1 MNYDYEIKRCVDDSD
16 FYKGKRISRYDITE
30 DKKIIKGNETL
41 FYYSVESQSS
51 YRDYSVIIQIIN
63 HNVTGHFCN
72 CMQYNGNHSCKHV
85 AAVLINYYETMINY
99 SPDDYIKSVSK
110 SIINSF
116 NSTKNKTPVVKK
128 EVGLE
133 LEIEKEYYGIR
144 INPKIGIDKKYII
157 RTKLRDFVDAY
168 KHKTGEV
175 VFGTKFTYNPE
186 QHYFNKKNEEIINFI
201 KEQLDYSSSLSE
213 ALLLSGYR
221 MKAFLNI
228 IKDYPFLLIGFGKI
242 YGIKEGT
249 PFNFNLTKSNDLYIL
264 DLNLDDLNFLDNS
277 YEYVAKDGYLYHIS
291 SEYQKFF
298 NLVKNR
304 NMNQLIF
311 DKKELA
317 SFKNKLL
324 PIIKHN
330 LEIDKSVD
338 NIIISKKP
346 DCSLY
351 FDLNYNDIICNLKL
365 NYNGIELDYFDKS
378 HREIIRDYEYENIV
392 LEDLFKANFEIID
405 NKLKL
410 EDIDNI
416 GVFLD
421 ETIHELGQKYDVFT
435 SEKLKQIEV
444 VKNTNVTSSFSI
456 GKDNIMRFEF
466 DLGDIDNTELDDI
479 LKNLKAKK
487 KYFKL
492 KSGNY
497 LNLNDNN
504 IQELNDLIDD
514 IDITSK
520 DLKNG
525 NGIIPKYR
533 AIYLD
538 SLKGKY
544 DIIKTNGL
552 FNDFINNF
560 KEFRNAK
567 IVFNSKEKQI
577 LRDYQ
582 ETGVKW
588 LYNICKCDFGG
599 ILADEMGLGKS
610 IQVIYLIKKL
620 LKEDKDSKFLIVSPT
635 SLVYNWENEFKKFGA
650 ELNYQT
656 FGESK
661 KIRHEKLENTDCN
674 VYITSY
680 GLLREDFEIYK
691 NLDFDVCIIDEAQN
705 IKNPNAGIT
714 KTVKDIKAK
723 TRLALTGTPI
733 ENSAIELWSIFDYC
747 MPGFLGGQQEFSR
760 KYNVKE
766 FDENTN
772 KKLQNLNKLINPFV
786 LRRKK
791 QDVLNDLPDKI
802 ENNIFIELSDMQKGL
817 YAKEVDRVNKEFD
830 EILQTEGISKARFLI
845 LQLLIKLRQL
855 CIDPRILYDN
865 YQGGSNKIDTLISI
879 TKEYIAN
886 GHKILLFTS
895 FKTALELVRKE
906 YEKEG
911 ISTYTID
918 GSVGSKKRMELVENF
933 NKNDTNVF
941 LIMLKSG
948 GTGLNLTSA
957 DVVIHLDLWWN
968 PQAENQAT
976 DRAHRIG
983 QKNNVEVIKLVS
995 KGTIEEKILALQ
1007 EKKKL
1012 LSDKVI
1018 EGEDMDKDVLSKLTE
1033 KELRDL
1039 LSYENKEIVN
1049 N

>member
-1 MNYDYEIKRCVDDSD
+1 MNFDYEIKQLVDEDD
-16 FYKGKRISRYDITE
+16 FQKGKNISIHDITE
-30 DKKIIKGNETL
+30 NKKGFKGNEIL
-41 FYYSVESQSS
+41 FYYDVESQT
-51 YRDYSVIIQIIN
+51 YYHDYSVVIQVIDHEI
-63 HNVTGHFCN
+63 TGHSCD
-72 CMQYNGNHSCKHV
+72 CYQYYINHSCKHV
-85 AAVLINYYETMINY
+85 AAVLINYYEEMVNY
-99 SPDDYIKSVSK
+99 SMDDYIKSLSK
-110 SIINSF
+110 NIINSF
-116 NSTKNKTPVVKK
+116 KEVKNSNPVIKK

-133 LEIEKEYYGIR
+133 LEIEPEYQAIR
-144 INPKIGIDKKYII
+144 LNPKVGIEKKYII
-157 RTKLRDFVDAY
+157 RTKLRDFLDSYAN
-168 KHKTGEV
+168 KNNPFT
-175 VFGTKFTYNPE
+175 FGAKFTYNPDE
-186 QHYFNKKNEEIINFI
+186 HYFNKKNEEILDFI
-201 KEQLDYSSSLSE
+201 LEQSHARSNISDSLY
-213 ALLLSGYR
+213 LPKDR
-221 MKAFLNI
+221 MKAFFNI
-228 IKDYPFLLIGFGKI
+228 IKDYPFFLHGHGMI
-242 YGIKEGT
+242 YGIKEGN
-249 PFNFNLTKSNDLYIL
+249 PFTFTLNKSNDLYT
-264 DLNLDDLNFLDNS
+264 LNLEDNDVKFLHGSN
-277 YEYVAKDGYLYHIS
+277 EYVSHDHYLYHLS
-291 SEYQKFF
+291 SEYQKLFSLI
-298 NLVKNR
+298 NPRGINK
-304 NMNQLIF
+304 LIF
-311 DKKELA
+311 DKKELN
-317 SFKNKLL
+317 SFKKKLL
-324 PIIKHN
+324 PVIKNN

-338 NIIISKKP
+338 NIVISKRP
-346 DCSLY
+346 ECSLY

-365 NYNGIELDYFDKS
+365 NYNGTVIDYFDKS
-378 HREIIRDYEYENIV
+378 HKEIIRDHEYENEVIR
-392 LEDLFKANFEIID
+392 DLIEAKFQVVD
-405 NKLKL
+405 DKLKL
-410 EDIDNI
+410 EDIDDI
-416 GVFLD
+416 GEFLD
-421 ETIHELGQKYDVFT
+421 ETIHELGQKYDIFT
-435 SEKLKQIEV
+435 SSRLKEIEV

-466 DLGDIDNTELDDI
+466 SLGDINNDELDDI

-492 KSGNY
+492 KNGNY

-504 IQELNDLIDD
+504 IQELNDLVDD
-514 IDITSK
+514 IDLNSK
-520 DLKNG
+520 DLKKG

-544 DIIKTNGL
+544 DIIKTNNL

-567 IVFNSKEKQI
+567 VIFNSKEKQI

-656 FGESK
+656 FGEMK
-661 KIRHEKLENTDCN
+661 KIRHEKLENADCN
-674 VYITSY
+674 IYITSY
-680 GLLREDFEIYK
+680 GLLREDFELYK
-691 NLDFDVCIIDEAQN
+691 DINFNVCIIDEAQN

-714 KTVKDIKAK
+714 KTVKDIKANTK
-723 TRLALTGTPI
+723 LALTGTPI

-747 MPGFLGGQQEFSR
+747 MPGFLGGQQEFQR
-760 KYNVKE
+760 KYNVKD

-772 KKLQNLNKLINPFV
+772 KKLQKLNKLINPFV

-802 ENNIFIELSDMQKGL
+802 ENNIFIELSDMQKSL
-817 YAKEVDRVNKEFD
+817 YAKEVERVNKEFD

-865 YQGGSNKIDTLISI
+865 YNGGSNKIDTLISVV
-879 TKEYIAN
+879 KEYIAN

-906 YEKEG
+906 FDKEG
-911 ISTYTID
+911 ITSYTID
-918 GSVGSKKRMELVENF
+918 GSVGSKKRMELVDSF
-933 NKNDTNVF
+933 NKDDTNVF

-995 KGTIEEKILALQ
+995 KGTIEEKILNLQ
-1007 EKKKL
+1007 EKKKM

-1018 EGEDMDKDVLSKLTE
+1018 EGEDMDKNMLSKLTE
-1033 KELRDL
+1033 KELKDL
-1039 LSYENKEIVN
+1039 LSYENEETVKN
-1049 N
+1049 